1 MGNIL
6 PSEWIT
12 LFSLAALLIL
22 LLWLLR
28 HYRRARICVL
38 CWACTGVGALFLCTT
53 LVPNTILPLTANLFT
68 GAVSVVLGVPGVC
81 LLTGA
86 CLSLF

>member
-12 LFSLAALLIL
+12 VFSLVALFIL

-38 CWACTGVGALFLCTT
+38 CCACSGVGTLFLCTT
-53 LVPNTILPLTANLFT
+53 LLPNTVLPLTANLFT
-68 GAVSVVLGVPGVC
+68 GAVSAVLGVPGVC